1 MIVVDPAN
9 PRGIVWLASYPRSG
23 NTWAR
28 AFLSTLLNAI
38 ENRSQ
43 TAIDLNQFALA
54 TILDS
59 NAPLFERFLGCP
71 AVQASPEKIAAVR
84 PETHRFLVE
93 NTDGIVLLK
102 THNANAAVHGVPL
115 ITFSMSA
122 GAIYLIRNPLDVAIS
137 FAKFRG
143 VSVDDVITDMNLS
156 GAAMPTTEETVHE
169 MRGSWSENVTSWT
182 TGAHPS
188 LLVVRY
194 EDMLEKPVETFS
206 EIADHV
212 RMTYTPEQFAAA
224 IEQSSFRRLREQ
236 EERVGF
242 GERPDTT
249 ERFFR
254 EGRAGQWREV
264 LTPAQID
271 RIISDHGE
279 QMARFGYLPQ

>member
-1 MIVVDPAN
+1 
-9 PRGIVWLASYPRSG
+9 
-23 NTWAR
+23 
-28 AFLSTLLNAI
+28 
-38 ENRSQ
+38 
-43 TAIDLNQFALA
+43 
-54 TILDS
+54 
-59 NAPLFERFLGCP
+59 
-71 AVQASPEKIAAVR
+71 
-84 PETHRFLVE
+84 
-93 NTDGIVLLK
+93 
-102 THNANAAVHGVPL
+102 
-115 ITFSMSA
+115 
-122 GAIYLIRNPLDVAIS
+122 
-137 FAKFRG
+137 
-143 VSVDDVITDMNLS
+143 
-156 GAAMPTTEETVHE
+156 
-169 MRGSWSENVTSWT
+169 
-182 TGAHPS
+182 
-188 LLVVRY
+188 
-194 EDMLEKPVETFS
+194 MLEKPVETFS